1 MAATLSATNSAT
13 LSATN
18 SATLPAT
25 NLATLSATNQ
35 VAPATVAL
43 LKLCC
48 DPPLWKVAS
57 GCVSPSVL
65 DTLYPF
71 HVEVVLLAP
80 RAVNTTQVASP
91 HVVSY
96 ENGWF
101 SCSFHVAV
109 SVFCAV
115 VSPLETDIEI
125 PDLETDSPDV
135 PLETDIPDVR
145 LETDIEIQGV
155 AASLPETGEIWE
167 YVSPSAVHTAS
178 KATVI
183 RSTLITKL
191 GKQRASELLSKT
203 KMGVTRNGQGL
214 NIRVLKMGGVTLKLK

>member
-155 AASLPETGEIWE
+155 SFSETGEIWE

-203 KMGVTRNGQGL
+203 KMGVTKDGQGL